1 MAYEHDELNQ
11 RQQQRR
17 LQQQREKAKRRAQ
30 RKRRWIA
37 LSVALVVLLIAVV
50 LIVRGCSEETPQGT
64 SPSTGPSTQLP
75 PTTSP
80 PTKPT
85 EPETVITL
93 VAGGDLNVTDQVVAS
108 GWQEGGYDY
117 TRSFMDVAAVL
128 ARSHVTVLN
137 LEGNLVDAPYGTASA
152 SAPQALAQALA
163 KAGVDMVQMANSYAV
178 HNGISGLTT
187 TLSNLRSA
195 GMEPLGAFSTEEEYR
210 QSQGFT
216 ICNIGGIRVAFVAFT
231 KGVGS
236 LGLPQGN
243 EHCVNLLYKDYTTT
257 YRQIDKE
264 GIRQVLQAVQDQQ
277 PDVTIAL
284 LHWGSEYNN
293 NISQSQRDIAELMLE
308 QGVDAI
314 IGNHSHYVQQVDYHA
329 QEGKL
334 VAYSLGDFYGDA
346 QKAGTN
352 YSILLQL
359 EITRDNYTGQTRITG
374 WDYVPIYTLTPERDG
389 MPMQVVRLQDA
400 IDRYESNH
408 VDRVTPQ
415 AYENM
420 KAALERIRS
429 RVGDNG

>member
-1 MAYEHDELNQ
+1 MSFGQEEVERRRVLREELRQ
-11 RQQQRR
+11 KRQQEQQNLIKR
-17 LQQQREKAKRRAQ
+17 LTYAG
-30 RKRRWIA
+30 
-37 LSVALVVLLIAVV
+37 VALAVAAVIILAVV
-50 LIVRGCSEETPQGT
+50 LIGNADGKKPVDTR
-64 SPSTGPSTQLP
+64 
-75 PTTSP
+75 
-80 PTKPT
+80 PT
-85 EPETVITL
+85 ETVVKETEPKGEQTV
-93 VAGGDLNVTDQVVAS
+93 VHFAAAGDLNITDKVVSS
-108 GWQEGGYDY
+108 GGAGMDY
-117 TRSFMDVAAVL
+117 SRVFADVLPLL
-128 ARSHVTVLN
+128 AEADLTVMN
-137 LEGNLVDAPYGTASA
+137 LEGNVVGAPYGTQQA
-152 SAPQALAQALA
+152 SAPAQLLSVLAT
-163 KAGVDMVQMANSYAV
+163 AGVDMVQMANSYAV